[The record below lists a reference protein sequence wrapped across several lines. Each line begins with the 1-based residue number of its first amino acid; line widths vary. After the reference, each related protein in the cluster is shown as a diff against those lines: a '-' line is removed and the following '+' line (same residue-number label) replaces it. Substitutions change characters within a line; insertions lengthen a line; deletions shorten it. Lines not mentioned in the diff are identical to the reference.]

1 MMQQKIWAVLVL
13 TLLLSG
19 LLVACDDDD
28 ASTSTAESTATV
40 TEASAPTATSGT
52 GASGAAATVAPAAGQ
67 TGGANSA
74 EAVVQAVRQS
84 VVLIRAGASQTG
96 PSGQV
101 QRGEGTGSGFI
112 IDARGY
118 VVTNNHVVTLG
129 TDTPAT
135 QFQVGLD
142 DGRMLPAALVGRDA
156 RTDLAVLKVE
166 AQNLQALEWATPESI
181 GVGEQVLAIGF
192 PLDLGR
198 SPTVTNGVV
207 SAEDRVI
214 NETIEIDGQ
223 PYRID
228 ISGAIQ
234 TDAAI
239 NPGNSG
245 GPLVDMS
252 GDVVGVNTAGLVS
265 VSGQPVQGIF
275 FAVASQVAQPI
286 TEALIESG
294 NVERGYLGVQVM
306 TVDREMA
313 RANGLNVES
322 GAAIA
327 SAEPGSPAARAGLR
341 AGDVLTKIGD
351 VAINNTGD
359 LTRGL
364 FDYQPGSTVPVE
376 YVRGG
381 QRQTANVTVGER
393 PNTAQ

>member
-1 MMQQKIWAVLVL
+1 MQWKLRTVLVG
-13 TLLLSG
+13 TLLLAV
-19 LLVACDDDD
+19 LATACDDDD
-28 ASTSTAESTATV
+28 ASTSTANATAEATQAGAQAVTSTSTAG
-40 TEASAPTATSGT
+40 S
-52 GASGAAATVAPAAGQ
+52 SGAAMTPAAASPSAGS
-67 TGGANSA
+67 ANSA
-74 EAVVQAVRQS
+74 EAVVQNVRQA
-84 VVLIRAGASQTG
+84 VVLIRAGATQAG
-96 PSGQV
+96 PFGQV

-112 IDARGY
+112 IDPRGY
-118 VVTNNHVVTLG
+118 IVTNNHVVTLG

-142 DGRMLPAALVGRDA
+142 DGRMVPATLVGRDA
-156 RTDLAVLKVE
+156 RSDLAVLKIE

-181 GVGEQVLAIGF
+181 AVGEEVLAIGF

-207 SAEDRVI
+207 SAKDRVI

-245 GPLVDMS
+245 GPLVDLD
-252 GDVVGVNTAGLVS
+252 GRVVGVNTAGLVV

-275 FAVASQVAQPI
+275 FAVSSQVAQPI

-294 NVERGYLGVQVM
+294 NVERGYLGVQVV
-306 TVDREMA
+306 TVDRETA
-313 RANGLNVES
+313 RANGLTVES
-322 GAAIA
+322 GAAIV
-327 SAEPGSPAARAGLR
+327 SAEPGSPAARAGMQ
-341 AGDVLTKIGD
+341 AGDVITKIGD
-351 VAINNTGD
+351 MAVANTGD

-364 FDYQPGSTVPVE
+364 FDY
-376 YVRGG
+376 
-381 QRQTANVTVGER
+381 
-393 PNTAQ
+393 